1 MRIIFVC
8 TGNTCRS
15 PMAEAIAKSLCTAD
29 DVSICSRGLSAFHQP
44 MSNNSKQ
51 ALALHDISPDNHIST
66 PLSLEDVDSADLIL
80 TMTDTHKQAILS
92 AVPTAADKVDTLYHY
107 VLDIDKDIADPY
119 GGTLED
125 YLVCFDQ
132 IYNCISKLGVIK

>member
-15 PMAEAIAKSLCTAD
+15 PMAEAIAKSLCTAE
-29 DVSICSRGLSAFHQP
+29 DVQICSRGLSAFQQP
-44 MSNNSKQ
+44 ISANSHQ
-51 ALALHDISPDNHIST
+51 ALAVHNMTLDNHIST
-66 PLSLEDVDSADLIL
+66 PLTSEDIESADLIL
-80 TMTDTHKQAILS
+80 TMTDTHKQVIIDNVPA
-92 AVPTAADKVDTLYHY
+92 AVDKVDTLYHY
-107 VLDIDKDIADPY
+107 TIGIDKDIADPY

-132 IYNCISKLGVIK
+132 LYNCISNLGVIK